1 MVNGE
6 SVLVSVL
13 ASLVVPVTVWCRVD
27 VWLDS
32 LDVLSCAVVLF
43 FVFVFCFFLCC
54 LSVFRCFFC
63 CFLFLSLVSSLVL
76 LLCFPVVWSLVLS
89 LVFSLVLSWVLS
101 LVLLLFFRWF
111 SRWFC
116 RCSFV
121 GSVVLSLVLSLVL
134 LLFFRL
140 SFFCRFVCCWF
151 VSVSVRSEF
160 SMRSCCG
167 FPSVVVFC
175 GRLSFV
181 VCDQNALCIF
191 ASDFNGS
198 WWGGVWIV
206 GDIQLWCLIVVVR
219 CYVGLRVGWCYNFA
233 RFCSRQFSWLESL
246 IGLVVRICLLFGLSG
261 SGWCGSCGG
270 SRSGFYWCHSWPR
283 YAFYGLV
290 QRFAV
295 GLFQDLYQEDISRFI
310 PEFNLGFQVF

>member
-1 MVNGE
+1 MFDWT
-6 SVLVSVL
+6 VLTCYRAL
-13 ASLVVPVTVWCRVD
+13 WFFFLSLSFVPSCVVCP
-27 VWLDS
+27 
-32 LDVLSCAVVLF
+32 F
-43 FVFVFCFFLCC
+43 FVVSFV
-54 LSVFRCFFC
+54 V
-63 CFLFLSLVSSLVL
+63 FLFLSLVSSLVL

-89 LVFSLVLSWVLS
+89 LVFSLVLS

-121 GSVVLSLVLSLVL
+121 GSVVLSLVLSLVI

-181 VCDQNALCIF
+181 VCDQNALCVF

-198 WWGGVWIV
+198 
-206 GDIQLWCLIVVVR
+206 
-219 CYVGLRVGWCYNFA
+219 
-233 RFCSRQFSWLESL
+233 
-246 IGLVVRICLLFGLSG
+246 
-261 SGWCGSCGG
+261 
-270 SRSGFYWCHSWPR
+270 
-283 YAFYGLV
+283 
-290 QRFAV
+290 
-295 GLFQDLYQEDISRFI
+295 
-310 PEFNLGFQVF
+310 